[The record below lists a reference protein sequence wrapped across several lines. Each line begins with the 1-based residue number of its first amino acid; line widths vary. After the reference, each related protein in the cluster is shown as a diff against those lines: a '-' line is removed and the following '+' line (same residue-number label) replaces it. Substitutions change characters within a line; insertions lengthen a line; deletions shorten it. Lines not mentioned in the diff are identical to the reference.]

1 MDIRLLGGFGV
12 AVDSHPI
19 PEDAWPQRRAAD
31 LVKLLALADGHRLAR
46 APALDALG
54 PKLGTEPAAANLHKA
69 ASYARRAL
77 GDRSA
82 VVLRAGQVQLAPGA
96 EVTTDVERLDAGD
109 AAVLADELL
118 PDDRYEEWTLAPRE
132 RLR

>member
-1 MDIRLLGGFGV
+1 MDIRLLGGFGGG
-12 AVDSHPI
+12 VDSPPV

-46 APALDALG
+46 DQVLEALWPQLD
-54 PKLGTEPAAANLHKA
+54 TEPAAANLHKA

-82 VVLRAGQVQLAPGA
+82 VVLRAGQVQLAPDA
-96 EVTTDVERLDAGD
+96 QVMTDVERLEAGD
-109 AAVLADELL
+109 GVCAAQPL
-118 PDDRYEEWTLAPRE
+118 PHDRP
-132 RLR
+132 